1 LQQNSR
7 WEDLQMITSLSLENW
22 KSHSSSQFKFGKGTN
37 VLVGRMGSG
46 KSSVLDALCFALY
59 GTFPKM
65 SRRDQTTEHL
75 VNIASLATGEA
86 QHARVV
92 LAFEKGGANYE
103 VERKIGKKI
112 SDAEVRCQGKLV
124 QKGPKAVT
132 DYVTDALGVDYELFT
147 RAIYSE
153 QNRIDYL
160 LSLNPRARK
169 GEIDWLLGLGQFD
182 EAREAAQ
189 AVAGKLTE
197 QAELFAA
204 DANPEKISEAKS
216 KTGELSSEVD
226 GRKAKMLQLKQKAQE
241 LGEKLSE
248 KQAKISQLEKA
259 KAAWKAAQTD
269 FERQKGAYDRLKS
282 ECSGK
287 KKPDEN
293 AVAKAAELLKKSE
306 AALSEQKAAAKKL
319 QAGLSALKS
328 EIAVEENKKKNAEGR
343 LKRKQENDSKLAKLR
358 DGKTLEQLEKELA
371 ELKAEAEQLNEQ
383 HSWLHAQRKQLTE
396 AMEVL
401 ASGVAKCPVC
411 DSDLASGK
419 AGKITGEK
427 KAQLE
432 RGVELAGKLAE
443 ELAAKKLAVAALE
456 GKISD
461 ARAISKEIERLAADG
476 VDTAAYEKVIA
487 EKNEARKIAEGEL
500 AKNDTKIAELEKEKD
515 AFRKES
521 DEMQRTAK
529 LFDELAASEAKLS
542 ECEAKLKATS
552 FDEVLYESERKIAES
567 LRAEFAAA
575 DTEAKGEER
584 QMKLL
589 EEMLLQQKESL
600 AALQQKEKLAKQYA
614 EAASSMQ
621 IYKNSLAAAQTEL
634 RLTLVEEINAA
645 LAEIWPAVY
654 PYADYGGIRLEADEK
669 DYRLLMQKE
678 GWREVDAVAS
688 GGERA
693 CLCLA
698 LRIAFATVLTPDI
711 GWLILDEPTH
721 NLDSDAVSLLSEAIN
736 NKIPSIVE
744 QTFVITHD
752 PALGETGEGVVFRL
766 ERDKGKNEATRVEAR

>member
-1 LQQNSR
+1 
-7 WEDLQMITSLSLENW
+7 MITSLTLENW
-22 KSHSSSQFKFGKGTN
+22 KSHSKSEFKFGKGTN

-86 QHARVV
+86 QYARVV
-92 LAFEKGGANYE
+92 LQFEKGGANYE

-112 SDAEVRCQGKLV
+112 TDAEVRCEGKLV
-124 QKGPKAVT
+124 QKGAKAVT
-132 DYVTDALGVDYELFT
+132 DYVVSALGVDYELFT

-153 QNRIDYL
+153 QNKIDYL

-189 AVAGKLTE
+189 SVAGKLAE

-204 DANPEKISEAKS
+204 DAKTEKISEAKT
-216 KTGELSSEVD
+216 KAGELSAEVD
-226 GRKAKMLQLKQKAQE
+226 GRKAKLLQLKRKAQE
-241 LGEKLSE
+241 LGAKLAE
-248 KQAKISQLEKA
+248 RQAKISELEKV
-259 KAAWKAAQTD
+259 KTAWKAAQAD
-269 FERQKGAYDRLKS
+269 FDRQKGAFERLKS

-287 KKPDEN
+287 KKPDEG
-293 AVAKAAELLKKSE
+293 AIVKASELLKKSE

-319 QAGLSALKS
+319 QAELSAVKS

-343 LKRKQENDSKLAKLR
+343 LKRKQENDAKLAKLC
-358 DGKTLEQLEKELA
+358 DGTSLEQLEKELA

-383 HSWLHAQRKQLTE
+383 HSWLHAQRQQLTE
-396 AMEVL
+396 AIGVL

-411 DSDLASGK
+411 DSDLAAGK
-419 AGKITGEK
+419 AEKISGEK

-432 RGVELAGKLAE
+432 KGVELAGKLAE
-443 ELAAKKLAVAALE
+443 ELAAKKLALAALE

-461 ARAISKEIERLAADG
+461 VKAISKENERLVADG
-476 VDTAAYEKVIA
+476 IDVASFEKAIA
-487 EKNEARKIAEGEL
+487 EKNEARKIAEAEL
-500 AKNDTKIAELEKEKD
+500 AKNESKIVELEKEKD
-515 AFRKES
+515 FARKEME
-521 DEMQRTAK
+521 DMQRASK
-529 LFDELAASEAKLS
+529 LFEELSASEAKLA

-552 FDEVLYESERKIAES
+552 FDEAAYENERKGAEA
-567 LRAEFAAA
+567 LRADFASA
-575 DTEAKGEER
+575 DTEAKGEEK
-584 QMKLL
+584 QLKLL
-589 EEMLLQQKESL
+589 EEMLAQQKESL
-600 AALQQKEKLAKQYA
+600 AALQQKEKLAKRYA
-614 EAASSMQ
+614 EAAASMQ

-634 RLTLVEEINAA
+634 RSTLVEEINAS
-645 LAEIWPAVY
+645 LAEIWPSVY
-654 PYADYGGIRLEADEK
+654 PYADYGGVKFEADDK

-721 NLDSDAVSLLSEAIN
+721 NLDADAVALLSEAIN
-736 NKIPSIVE
+736 SKIPSIVE

-766 ERDKGKNEATRVEAR
+766 ERDKGKNEATRVLTG